1 MDISTT
7 LAQRA
12 YGAAKP
18 ATKPSIELGMGNAA
32 QKFSEIVAEG
42 ESVAMASMTGNVDP
56 HRLVEALTQSELA
69 IQTAVSVR
77 DKVVEAY
84 QEILRMPV

>member
-7 LAQRA
+7 LAQKA

-18 ATKPSIELGMGNAA
+18 ATQPSPESLIGSASQQFMDVVS
-32 QKFSEIVAEG
+32 KG
-42 ESVAMASMTGNVDP
+42 EEVAMASISGGADP
-56 HRLVEALTQSELA
+56 HQLVEALTQSELA

>member
-18 ATKPSIELGMGNAA
+18 ATKPAEEMVLGNAV
-32 QKFSEIVAEG
+32 QSFSNIVATG
-42 ESVAMASMTGNVDP
+42 ESVAMDSMTGEADP

-69 IQTAVSVR
+69 VQTAVSVR

>member
-18 ATKPSIELGMGNAA
+18 ATKPSEGAMLGELA
-32 QKFSEIVAEG
+32 QKFSDVVAKG
-42 ESVAMASMTGNVDP
+42 EDVALSSMTGEVDP
-56 HRLVEALTQSELA
+56 QRLVEALMQSELA
-69 IQTAVSVR
+69 VQTAVGVR